1 VNTGAFGIAAH
12 LIEKH
17 RLAYSTQTYEHHAF
31 SGTAQAEALQ
41 SNSNVFS
48 DLASTCEFR
57 RRAAGTGSVWIANRV
72 HGYSKFSKV
81 MTAE

>member
-41 SNSNVFS
+41 SNSNVFPN
-48 DLASTCEFR
+48 LASAGQFGR
-57 RRAAGTGSVWIANRV
+57 RTAGTGSVRIANRV

-81 MTAE
+81 MTVE